1 MELEWPASLRA
12 ARRNAHLSQKQ
23 LAQRSGISPEA
34 IRSYEIGR
42 RSPTRPSLL
51 KVLEPLGLTAAD
63 MNVLLSQVGFSAE
76 PTLYL
81 PQEFPEYYYRLGELQ
96 RVVDKRPW
104 PAFATNEVMHLVA
117 ANRAAQ
123 ALWHINFAAEK
134 RRRKGNEMSLFA
146 IARDAQ
152 FVDRLVNFTDVVSV
166 MASVSKGRPQRTM
179 LTSMAPAQ
187 MAAVIQE
194 TAAGDPKLL
203 KQLKRILQKA
213 KPKAARVQW
222 DFPIVWRD
230 PDCGPMNFIA
240 VVSCASEPDVLNIHD
255 WHPVDATTWRAL
267 EKVKARAAGQRA
279 KKRA

>member
-12 ARRNAHLSQKQ
+12 ARRNARLSMRK
-23 LAQRSGISPEA
+23 LAERSGLSEEA
-34 IRSYEIGR
+34 IRSYEMGR
-42 RSPTRPSLL
+42 RSPTRRSLL
-51 KVLEPLGLTAAD
+51 EVLRPLGLTAAD
-63 MNVLLSQVGFSAE
+63 MNALLAQVGFAAE
-76 PTLYL
+76 PTLY
-81 PQEFPEYYYRLGELQ
+81 PPHEFPEYYYGVDELQ

-123 ALWHINFAAEK
+123 ALWRINFAAEK
-134 RRRKGNEMSLFA
+134 RQRSGDEMSLFA
-146 IARDAQ
+146 IGRDAQ
-152 FVDRLVNFTDVVSV
+152 FVDRMVNFTDVVSV

-179 LTSMAPAQ
+179 LTSMAPGL
-187 MAAVIQE
+187 MAAAIQE
-194 TAAGDPKLL
+194 TAAGDPKLV
-203 KQLKRILQKA
+203 KQLKRIWQKA

-222 DFPIVWRD
+222 DFPVVWRD
-230 PDCGPMNFIA
+230 PDYGAMRFIA
-240 VVSCASEPDVLNIHD
+240 VVSCASEPDVLNFHD